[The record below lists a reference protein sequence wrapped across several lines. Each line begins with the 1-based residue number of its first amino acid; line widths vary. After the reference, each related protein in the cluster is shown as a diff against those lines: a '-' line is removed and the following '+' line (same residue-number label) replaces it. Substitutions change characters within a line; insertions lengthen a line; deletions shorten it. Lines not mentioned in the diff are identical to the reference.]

1 MKNLRIFLTGLI
13 LLFFCGL
20 DAIAQQIHVKGVVVS
35 KGDNEPV
42 IGASVLEAGTTNGTI
57 TDFDGNFEL
66 DAKKGADLVIS
77 YIGYKNATVKA
88 AASVSVVLE
97 EDAAMLD
104 EVVVTGYMAEK
115 KADLTGSVA
124 VVKMK
129 DVADVPTGNVL
140 SSLQGR
146 VAGMNITT
154 DGTPGGGGTSTLVR
168 GTTTFNNASPLYVI
182 DGMMT
187 RDNVGTI
194 LSSGDVESIQVLKD
208 AASAAI
214 YGAQAANGVIII
226 TTKRAKQGQ
235 IKVDFDMSLT
245 AQTFSTGFDLLNTQ
259 QWGDVYWQ
267 AYKYSFGA
275 TPNSVVYGSGPTA
288 VPQQYYYDQDG
299 IKIRVADTDWQKE
312 MYNTALMQTYNL
324 TLSKG
329 TENSNSSLSVNYI
342 DQDGLI
348 MNTDY
353 QSFNT
358 RLMNEFRFLNDRL
371 KVGENATLTRWTE
384 HKTQGGLE
392 EQLLKQMPQIPIYD
406 ENGGYAG
413 GYTDILNDSPNPVR
427 LQNNQANNKHQYWR
441 IFGNAYVELQP
452 IKNLILK
459 STFGVNFLTEDH
471 KEFIPKWREASRNV
485 TTNELN
491 QSHSTQFDWVW
502 TNTANYS
509 FSLGD
514 HNISVLGAYEAKK
527 NHYEYLWGYGRD
539 LVLENPDYQYL
550 GVVSNG
556 KNVNSTANTY
566 SMVSVFGKINYTFS
580 DRYLAS
586 VTVRRDASS
595 RFGSQNNSGVFPSVS
610 AGWRISREKFMA
622 KTESWLNDLKLR
634 GSWGINGNDQIDNSA
649 TYNLYVASLNNASYN
664 INGDGSTLAN
674 GAYRTHLG
682 NQALRWE
689 QTEQVNVGLDASFLN
704 SRLNVSL
711 DYFNKDTKDMLYQ
724 PAYAGVIG
732 EGGYSFQN
740 CAKMNNKGFEMSLG
754 WRDTKKDFSYEIAGN
769 LSVYS
774 NKITD
779 VPESIYYTFGC
790 GDGVSITNVGLPY
803 GSWLGYKTNGLFR
816 NQAEVDEYNNKYQVE
831 IGRAGVGRIRYLD
844 ANNDGKINSNDRVY
858 LGSDQPKVIAGLNL
872 SFSYKN
878 FDLSLFFN
886 GMVRD
891 AWNNSKYYTD
901 LFQCWT
907 GNHSTRLLDA
917 LNAWKGF
924 ESTGN
929 YDASIPA
936 LTADNSNN
944 EDRAS
949 DFYIEN
955 GSYIKLKTLTL
966 GYTIPAAA
974 LSKYKIRQ
982 ARLFFQT
989 QNLFTITSYTGA
1001 DPEGLGYA
1009 YPLPRTF
1016 TFGLSI
1022 GL

>member
-1 MKNLRIFLTGLI
+1 M

-20 DAIAQQIHVKGVVVS
+20 NAVAQQIHVKGVVIS

-57 TDFDGNFEL
+57 TDLDGNFEM
-66 DAKKGADLVIS
+66 DAKKGADLVVS
-77 YIGYKNATVKA
+77 YIGYKNVTVKA
-88 AASVSVVLE
+88 EANLQITME

-104 EVVVTGYMAEK
+104 EVVVTGYMTEK

-154 DGTPGGGGTSTLVR
+154 DGTPGGGGTKSLVR

-245 AQTFSTGFDLLNTQ
+245 AQTFSTGFNLLNTQ

-267 AYKYSFGA
+267 AYKYSYNT
-275 TPNSVVYGSGPTA
+275 TPNSTVYGNGPTA

-299 IKIRVADTDWQKE
+299 IKIRVGDTDWQKE
-312 MYNTALMQTYNL
+312 MYSTALMQTYNL

-342 DQDGLI
+342 DQDG
-348 MNTDY
+348 MMKNSDY
-353 QSFNT
+353 KSFNT

-371 KVGENATLTRWTE
+371 KIGENATITRWTE

-392 EQLLKQMPQIPIYD
+392 EQLLKQMPQVPVYD

-427 LQNNQANNKHQYWR
+427 LQNNQANNKHEYWR
-441 IFGNAYVELQP
+441 IFGNAYLELQP

-459 STFGVNFLTEDH
+459 STFGVNYLTENH
-471 KEFIPKWREASRNV
+471 KEFTPKWREASRNV
-485 TTNELN
+485 TVNELS
-491 QSHSTQFDWVW
+491 QSHATQFDWVW

-509 FSLGD
+509 LSLGE
-514 HNISVLGAYEAKK
+514 HNLSVLAAYEAKK
-527 NHYEYLWGYGRD
+527 NHYEYMRGYGRD
-539 LVLENPDYQYL
+539 LALENPDYQYL
-550 GVVSNG
+550 DVVTNG

-566 SMVSVFGKINYTFS
+566 AMVSIFGKINYTYS
-580 DRYLAS
+580 DKYLAS

-595 RFGSQNNSGVFPSVS
+595 RFGSQKNSGVFPSVS
-610 AGWRISREKFMA
+610 AGWRISREKFMSR
-622 KTESWLNDLKLR
+622 TEGWLNELKIR

-649 TYNLYVASLNNASYN
+649 TYNLYVASLDHASYN
-664 INGDGSTLAN
+664 MIGDGTTLAT

-682 NQALRWE
+682 NPGLRWE
-689 QTEQVNVGLDASFLN
+689 QTEQVNVGVDASFLD

-711 DYFNKDTKDMLYQ
+711 DYFNKNTKDMLYQ

-740 CAKMNNKGFEMSLG
+740 CAKMNNRGFELTAG
-754 WRDTKKDFSYEIAGN
+754 WRDSKRDFSYEISGN
-769 LSVYS
+769 LSIYS

-803 GSWLGYKTNGLFR
+803 GSWLGFKTDGLFR
-816 NQAEVDEYNNKYQVE
+816 NQAEVDEYNSKYQVE
-831 IGRAGVGRIRYLD
+831 LGRAGVGRIRYVD
-844 ANNDGKINSNDRVY
+844 TNNDGKINSNDRVY

-878 FDLSLFFN
+878 WDLSMFFN

-901 LFQCWT
+901 LFQCWM

-917 LNAWKGF
+917 LDAWKGF
-924 ESTGN
+924 EATGN
-929 YDASIPA
+929 YDSNIPA

-966 GYTIPAAA
+966 GYTIPTSV
-974 LSKYKIRQ
+974 LSKIKVRQ
-982 ARLFFQT
+982 ARVFLQT
-989 QNLFTITSYTGA
+989 QNLFTITSYKGA
-1001 DPEGLGYA
+1001 DPEGLGYT

-1016 TFGLSI
+1016 TFGLSV